1 MMKVPNYI
9 SKEGFSGVILPPHVG
24 KC

>member
-1 MMKVPNYI
+1 MMKVPKYI